1 MVLDGPTPVYRP
13 ETICLSEDQRSLRL
27 EFGRAECPA
36 TAEPATGVIDVGE
49 GGRLLGIEI
58 DGAPDRE
65 PALIDI
71 DPPRG
76 ALSRDASVLLTI
88 ERDNEGAMCAV
99 MLPRRGAGYE
109 ITYPSG
115 NQ

>member
-1 MVLDGPTPVYRP
+1 MLDGPALVYRL

-27 EFGRAECPA
+27 GFGRAERPA
-36 TAEPATGVIDVGE
+36 TAEPASGVIDVGE

-65 PALIDI
+65 PVLIDI

-76 ALSRDASVLLTI
+76 ALSREASVPLTI
-88 ERDNEGAMCAV
+88 ERDAEGAMIAV
-99 MLPRRGAGYE
+99 TLPRRGAGYE